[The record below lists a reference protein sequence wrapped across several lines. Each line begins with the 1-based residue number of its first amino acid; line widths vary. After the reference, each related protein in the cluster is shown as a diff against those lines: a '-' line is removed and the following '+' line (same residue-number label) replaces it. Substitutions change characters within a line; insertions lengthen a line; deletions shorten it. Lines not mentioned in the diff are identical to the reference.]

1 VPGLRLSPR
10 RAYRLRRRRA
20 RLTGAPRAGRAV
32 VPGVRRALAACL
44 VAGLVRGAVL
54 GSVPGVRRAL
64 AACLVAGPA
73 QGARGGPVPLARR
86 RVSACAGQASVE
98 LLAILPLVVVVL
110 AGAYQAVLAG
120 EAVWQSRVAA
130 RAAARAHSLGEDP
143 AAAARAH
150 LPARLERG
158 LRVKADASGD
168 VRVSV
173 RIPAVFPS
181 AHVGRVGATSHF
193 RPQT

>member
-1 VPGLRLSPR
+1 MRTPRLRFARRGPARAERACLRRARRVRRRAGAVRRCRCRVWPPR
-10 RAYRLRRRRA
+10 RAGAVRRFPRRLR
-20 RLTGAPRAGRAV
+20 LPRAG
-32 VPGVRRALAACL
+32 L
-44 VAGLVRGAVL
+44 
-54 GSVPGVRRAL
+54 
-64 AACLVAGPA
+64 
-73 QGARGGPVPLARR
+73 
-86 RVSACAGQASVE
+86 SACAGQASVE
-98 LLAILPLVVVVL
+98 LVAVLPLVAVLL

-130 RAAARAHSLGEDP
+130 RAAARAHALGEDP

-158 LRVKADASGD
+158 LRVQPDASGD

-181 AHVGRVGATSHF
+181 AHVGRAGATSHF
-193 RPQT
+193 RPQS